1 MKNFSVFLEEIN
13 GQFIK
18 HAGIQFKIV
27 GWELLGPG
35 YYKVVVKSDVG
46 VLEVRVRDKELRAKN
61 FLFHLLS
68 HRSKYEVALN
78 IVMDRVYYMYRIKQ
92 MKDNIPNDFVD
103 ISKNTKDIGLTA
115 KEIDIMIEKMS
126 KD

>member
-18 HAGIQFKIV
+18 HAGTQFKIV
-27 GWELLGPG
+27 GWEFLEPG

-46 VLEVRVRDKELRAKN
+46 VLEIRVRDKELREKN
-61 FLFHLLS
+61 FLFHILS
-68 HRSKYEVALN
+68 YKSKYEIALN

-92 MKDNIPNDFVD
+92 MKNNIPSDFVD